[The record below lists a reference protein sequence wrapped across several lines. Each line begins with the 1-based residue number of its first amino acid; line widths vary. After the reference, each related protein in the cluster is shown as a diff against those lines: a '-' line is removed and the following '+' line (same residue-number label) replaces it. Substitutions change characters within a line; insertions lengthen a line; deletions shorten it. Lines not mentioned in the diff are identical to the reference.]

1 MFSERDANA
10 SYESSEVMKLKY
22 EQLITTLRKENKQ
35 KRIEMAQSIRVC
47 IGGTIFES

>member
-35 KRIEMAQSIRVC
+35 KRIEMAQSIRVS